1 VAVGGAGEGGC
12 VILILSRTEGEAIL
26 LEMGGEAAVVVVTKH
41 ATGGAKL
48 GIAGDRERVRV
59 TRVELLDDD
68 QRRALGPLLRE
79 AGLR

>member
-1 VAVGGAGEGGC
+1 
-12 VILILSRTEGEAIL
+12 
-26 LEMGGEAAVVVVTKH
+26 MGGEACVVVLTKTG
-41 ATGGAKL
+41 AGGAKV

-68 QRRALGPLLRE
+68 QRRALGQLLRE